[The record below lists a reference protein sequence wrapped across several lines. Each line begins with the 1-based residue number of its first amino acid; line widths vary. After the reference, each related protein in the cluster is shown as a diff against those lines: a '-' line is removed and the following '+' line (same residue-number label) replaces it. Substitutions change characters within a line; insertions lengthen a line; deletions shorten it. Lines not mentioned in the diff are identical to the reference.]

1 MRIFAQ
7 RIYNSFQMKHS
18 IALYGLLSLAL
29 AMPNPTSGQADQKTL
44 FFISNSHLDTQW
56 NWDVKTT
63 INEYVR
69 NTMEQNFTRLDKYPN
84 LTFNFEGAIRYMWMK
99 EYYPEQYAKL
109 KTYVQNGRWHISGC
123 AVDAND
129 VMVSSAESIM
139 RNWLYANQFFKKEFG
154 VRGGYDVML
163 PDCFGFSYALPSLA
177 RHCGFKGFHTAKL
190 AWGSAEYD
198 QLPPFGIWQGVD
210 GSQIY
215 AVYKPGAYDNH
226 EQYNKNMANDSEMA
240 AITANNYNK
249 YGVAAEIRYV
259 GPRSDRGGALQDNA
273 SSSGENTPYWLNL
286 SAQTNGAVKV
296 RIATPDEIF
305 DYLDQN
311 KNQKYHVKD
320 GELPM
325 RTHGVGSYTSRTM
338 LKLWN
343 RRNELLADATEKSA
357 SLAQWLGVQAY
368 PQTAINDAWVRN
380 LWQAH
385 HDGITGTSIPNA
397 YLYSMNDYVL
407 VNKTL
412 ANLLKTTTGNI
423 VRAMDTQTEGMPVVV
438 YNPLSFQ
445 RTDIV
450 EARLTMPAKPEG
462 LRVFDKDGK
471 EVLSQI
477 SSYDDKTG
485 EVVFLFAATVP
496 SLGYAVY
503 DVRFGEASQLTSSL
517 QMNRRS
523 RQLSNGNYR
532 LTLSE
537 TGDPSLLID
546 LANNRQVLSASQ
558 LQMIYDHEDTWPS
571 WEISYTDILRTPTA
585 VDENVSITKAE
596 DGPLRKSFRVVK
608 EKDGS
613 QFVQYIRMNALDN
626 RIDIVSEV
634 DWQSHERMLKAN
646 FQMAFSNPK
655 ATYDISL
662 GTIER
667 GNRTADCY
675 EVQGHQWADM
685 SMIDGSYGLS
695 ILNDCKYGWDK
706 PTDNSLRLTLIHTP
720 STGNSYTYQADQDL
734 GVNLFTYSLFP
745 HQGKWSELTQKA
757 ASQLNQPLVAV
768 AAPKHEGALGKE
780 VEFLSVSTDQV
791 AVKAVKK
798 AEETNELIVRVYEW
812 AGQQHD
818 QVTLTFPTR
827 VLSAREVNG
836 LEEQVGSA
844 TTSDNT
850 LTFSISKYQP
860 KTFAVT
866 LAAATTPTDEQ
877 TDVAV
882 SLPYNVDMMSYDSK
896 KNDALKSAPY
906 AYPAELVPDEVTADG
921 ISFVMGNRS
930 DGQKNA
936 VRCSGQ
942 TIDLPAAGRK
952 LYLLA
957 ASTEPTGTVGEFVV
971 GDQTYQ
977 FEVPYYGGT
986 LGKLDSPYNG
996 GTHYRK
1002 QDVALTTT
1010 HSHHISGN
1018 SDEQYRFLYI
1028 YRFAI
1033 TLPEGASQLKLPSNS
1048 SLMVYA
1054 ATVSDT
1060 QVDDIQPLTTLQ
1072 TYIDYQELGSLS
1084 DDGCGEW
1091 IKPSTI
1097 VASHQNNANESA
1109 KMAADRD
1116 ELTKWCVTAS
1126 QSQTPYLEYR
1136 FSEPHE
1142 ICQWMVLN
1150 AGSESDDFVTCAC
1163 KLQRYDNGKWIDVDV
1178 ISGNRDNKIVRGVT
1192 PFTTDR
1198 VRLQMIQGEQSGYTT
1213 RIYEF
1218 GVYGKPRKVT
1228 AIQQPT
1234 TVAPTSAIRLL
1245 GNSPNPCQG
1254 STQIRCQVP
1263 AGIQQVTLNILS
1275 YDGRIVC
1282 REDYQ
1287 VSEGDQTLLW
1297 SGHLPNG
1304 IYLYRLSTADNR
1316 HSNTQRLIF
1325 HK

>member
-1 MRIFAQ
+1 
-7 RIYNSFQMKHS
+7 MKHS
-18 IALYGLLSLAL
+18 IVLYGLLSLAL

-44 FFISNSHLDTQW
+44 FFISNSHLDSQW

-177 RHCGFKGFHTAKL
+177 KHCGFKGFHTAKL
-190 AWGSAEYD
+190 AWGSAGYD

-240 AITANNYNK
+240 AITADNYNK

-357 SLAQWLGVQAY
+357 SLAQWLGVQTY

-380 LWQAH
+380 LWQAQ

-477 SSYDDKTG
+477 SSYDDTTG

-517 QMNRRS
+517 QINRRS

-537 TGDPSLLID
+537 TGDPSLLFD
-546 LANNRQVLSASQ
+546 LANNRKVLSASQ

-585 VDENVSITKAE
+585 VDENVSITTAE

-646 FQMAFSNPK
+646 FQMAFNNSK

-685 SMIDGSYGLS
+685 STIDGSYGLS

-706 PTDNSLRLTLIHTP
+706 PTDSSLRLTLIHTP
-720 STGNSYTYQADQDL
+720 STGNSYTHQAHQDL

-798 AEETNELIVRVYEW
+798 AEESNELIVRVYEW

-836 LEEQVGSA
+836 LEEQVGSV

-850 LTFSISKYQP
+850 LSFSISKYQP

-866 LAAATTPTDEQ
+866 LASAMTPTDEQ
-877 TDVAV
+877 TDVPV
-882 SLPYNVDMMSYDSK
+882 SLAYNVDMMSYESK

-906 AYPAELVPDEVTADG
+906 AYPAELVPDVVTADG

-930 DGQKNA
+930 DGQENA

-942 TIDLPAAGRK
+942 TIDLPAAAGRK

-986 LGKLDSPYNG
+986 LGQLDSPYNG

-1018 SDEQYRFLYI
+1018 RDEQYRFLYM

-1060 QVDDIQPLTTLQ
+1060 QADDIQPLTTLQ

-1084 DDGCGEW
+1084 DDACGEW
-1091 IKPSTI
+1091 IKPSNI
-1097 VASHQNNANESA
+1097 WASHQNNDNESA

-1136 FSEPHE
+1136 FSEPRE

-1150 AGSESDDFVTCAC
+1150 AGSESDDYVTRAC

-1178 ISGNRDNKIVRGVT
+1178 ISGNRDNKILRGVT
-1192 PFTTDR
+1192 PFTTNR
-1198 VRLQMIQGEQSGYTT
+1198 VRLQMIQGEQSGYIT

-1218 GVYGKPRKVT
+1218 GVYGKPRTVT

-1234 TVAPTSAIRLL
+1234 TVAPTSTIRLL

-1287 VSEGDQTLLW
+1287 VSEGNQTLLW

>member
-1 MRIFAQ
+1 
-7 RIYNSFQMKHS
+7 MKHS

-29 AMPNPTSGQADQKTL
+29 AIPNPTSGQADQKTL

-368 PQTAINDAWVRN
+368 PQKAINDAWVRN

-412 ANLLKTTTGNI
+412 GNLLKTTTGNI

-477 SSYDDKTG
+477 SSYDEKTG

-537 TGDPSLLID
+537 TGDPSQLID

-585 VDENVSITKAE
+585 VNENVSITKAE

-646 FQMAFSNPK
+646 FQMAFNNPK

-685 SMIDGSYGLS
+685 STIDGSYGLS

-706 PTDNSLRLTLIHTP
+706 PTDSSLRLTLIHTP

-798 AEETNELIVRVYEW
+798 AEESNKLIVRVYEW

-818 QVTLTFPTR
+818 KVTLTFPTR

-836 LEEQVGSA
+836 LEEPVGSA
-844 TTSDNT
+844 TTSNKT

-866 LAAATTPTDEQ
+866 LAAAKTPTDKQ
-877 TDVAV
+877 TDDAV

-896 KNDALKSAPY
+896 KNDALRSAPY
-906 AYPAELVPDEVTADG
+906 AYPAELVPDVVTADG

-986 LGKLDSPYNG
+986 LGQLDSPYNG
-996 GTHYRK
+996 GTRYRK

-1060 QVDDIQPLTTLQ
+1060 QADDIQPLTTLQ

-1091 IKPSTI
+1091 IKPSNI

-1116 ELTKWCVTAS
+1116 ELTKWCVTAGK
-1126 QSQTPYLEYR
+1126 SQTPYLEYR

-1150 AGSESDDFVTCAC
+1150 AGSESDDYVTRAC

-1192 PFTTDR
+1192 PFTTNR

-1218 GVYGKPRKVT
+1218 GVYGKPRTVT

-1287 VSEGDQTLLW
+1287 VSEGDQKLLW

-1316 HSNTQRLIF
+1316 HSNTQRLIY

>member
-1 MRIFAQ
+1 
-7 RIYNSFQMKHS
+7 MKHS

-29 AMPNPTSGQADQKTL
+29 AIPNPTSGQADQKTL

-63 INEYVR
+63 INEYIR

-84 LTFNFEGAIRYMWMK
+84 LKFNFEGAIRYMWMK

-177 RHCGFKGFHTAKL
+177 KHCGFKGFHTAKL

-259 GPRSDRGGALQDNA
+259 GPRSDRGGSLQDNA

-325 RTHGVGSYTSRTM
+325 RSHGVGSYTSRTM

-368 PQTAINDAWVRN
+368 PQKAINDAWVRN

-412 ANLLKTTTGNI
+412 GNLLKTTTGNI

-477 SSYDDKTG
+477 SSYDDRTG

-503 DVRFGEASQLTSSL
+503 DVRFGEVSQLTSSL
-517 QMNRRS
+517 EMDRRS

-646 FQMAFSNPK
+646 FQMAFNNPK

-685 SMIDGSYGLS
+685 STIDGSYGLS

-706 PTDNSLRLTLIHTP
+706 PTDSSLRLTLIHTP

-818 QVTLTFPTR
+818 KVTLTFPKR

-844 TTSDNT
+844 TTSNNT

-860 KTFAVT
+860 KTFAVK

-877 TDVAV
+877 TDDAV
-882 SLPYNVDMMSYDSK
+882 SLTYNVDMMSYDSK

-906 AYPAELVPDEVTADG
+906 AYPAELVPDVVTADG
-921 ISFVMGNRS
+921 IKFVMGNRS

-957 ASTEPTGTVGEFVV
+957 ASTEPTGTIGEFVV

-986 LGKLDSPYNG
+986 LGQLDSPYNG

-1010 HSHHISGN
+1010 HSHHISDN

-1033 TLPEGASQLKLPSNS
+1033 TLPEGASQLKLPYNN

-1060 QVDDIQPLTTLQ
+1060 QADDIQPLTTLQ
-1072 TYIDYQELGSLS
+1072 TNIDYQELGSLS

-1091 IKPSTI
+1091 IKPSNI
-1097 VASHQNNANESA
+1097 YASHQNNANESA

-1116 ELTKWCVTAS
+1116 ELTKWCVTA
-1126 QSQTPYLEYR
+1126 SQTPYLEYR

-1150 AGSESDDFVTCAC
+1150 AGSESDDYVTRAC

-1192 PFTTDR
+1192 PFTTNR

-1218 GVYGKPRKVT
+1218 GVYGKPRTVT
-1228 AIQQPT
+1228 SIQQPT

-1316 HSNTQRLIF
+1316 HSNTQRLIY

>member
-1 MRIFAQ
+1 
-7 RIYNSFQMKHS
+7 MKHS

-84 LTFNFEGAIRYMWMK
+84 LKFNFEGAIRYMWMK

-163 PDCFGFSYALPSLA
+163 PDCFGFSYALPALA

-305 DYLDQN
+305 DYLDKN

-325 RTHGVGSYTSRTM
+325 RSHGVGSYTSRTM

-357 SLAQWLGVQAY
+357 SLAQWLGVQDY
-368 PQTAINDAWVRN
+368 PQKAINDAWVRN
-380 LWQAH
+380 LWQSH

-412 ANLLKTTTGNI
+412 GNLLKTTTGNI

-477 SSYDDKTG
+477 SSYDEKTG

-517 QMNRRS
+517 RMDRRS
-523 RQLSNGNYR
+523 HQLSNGNYR

-537 TGDPSLLID
+537 TGDPSQLID

-585 VDENVSITKAE
+585 VNENVSITKAE

-646 FQMAFSNPK
+646 FQMAFNNPK

-685 SMIDGSYGLS
+685 STIDGSYGLS

-706 PTDNSLRLTLIHTP
+706 PTDSSLRLTLIHTP

-818 QVTLTFPTR
+818 KVTLTFPKR

-836 LEEQVGSA
+836 LEETVGSA
-844 TTSDNT
+844 TTSNKT

-866 LAAATTPTDEQ
+866 LADAKTPTDKQ
-877 TDVAV
+877 TDDHV

-896 KNDALKSAPY
+896 KSDALKSAPY
-906 AYPAELVPDEVTADG
+906 AYPAELVPDVVTADG

-930 DGQKNA
+930 DGQNNA

-986 LGKLDSPYNG
+986 LGQLDSPYNG

-1010 HSHHISGN
+1010 HSHHIKGN

-1048 SLMVYA
+1048 NLMVYA

-1060 QVDDIQPLTTLQ
+1060 QADDIQPLTTLQ

-1091 IKPSTI
+1091 IKPSLI
-1097 VASHQNNANESA
+1097 WASHKNNDNESA

-1150 AGSESDDFVTCAC
+1150 AGSESDDYVTRAC

-1178 ISGNRDNKIVRGVT
+1178 ISDNRDNKIVRGVT
-1192 PFTTDR
+1192 PFTTNR

-1218 GVYGKPRKVT
+1218 GVYGKPRTVT

-1234 TVAPTSAIRLL
+1234 TVAPTSAIHLL

-1287 VSEGDQTLLW
+1287 VSEGNQTLLW

-1316 HSNTQRLIF
+1316 HSNTQRLIY

>member
-1 MRIFAQ
+1 
-7 RIYNSFQMKHS
+7 MKHS
-18 IALYGLLSLAL
+18 IALYGLLTLAL

-84 LTFNFEGAIRYMWMK
+84 LKFNFEGAIRYMWMK

-129 VMVSSAESIM
+129 VMVPSAESIM

-368 PQTAINDAWVRN
+368 PQKAINDAWVRN

-423 VRAMDTQTEGMPVVV
+423 VRAMNTQTEGMPVVV

-477 SSYDDKTG
+477 SSYDEKTG

-517 QMNRRS
+517 RMDRRS

-532 LTLSE
+532 LNLSE
-537 TGDPSLLID
+537 TGDPSQLID
-546 LANNRQVLSASQ
+546 LANNRQVLSTSQ

-585 VDENVSITKAE
+585 VNENVSITKAE

-646 FQMAFSNPK
+646 FQMAFNNPK

-685 SMIDGSYGLS
+685 STTDGSYGLS

-706 PTDNSLRLTLIHTP
+706 PTDSSLRLTLIHTP

-798 AEETNELIVRVYEW
+798 AEETDELIVRVYEW

-818 QVTLTFPTR
+818 KVTLTFPKR

-844 TTSDNT
+844 TTSNNT

-860 KTFAVT
+860 KTFAVR

-877 TDVAV
+877 TDDAV

-896 KNDALKSAPY
+896 KNDALRNVPY
-906 AYPAELVPDEVTADG
+906 AYPAELVPDVVTADG

-986 LGKLDSPYNG
+986 LGQLDSPYNG

-1060 QVDDIQPLTTLQ
+1060 QADDIQPLTTLQ
-1072 TYIDYQELGSLS
+1072 TNIDYQELGSLS
-1084 DDGCGEW
+1084 DDACGEW
-1091 IKPSTI
+1091 IKPSNI
-1097 VASHQNNANESA
+1097 IASHQNNANESA

-1126 QSQTPYLEYR
+1126 QSQTPCLEYR
-1136 FSEPHE
+1136 FSEPRE

-1150 AGSESDDFVTCAC
+1150 AGCESDDYVTRAC

-1192 PFTTDR
+1192 PFTTKR

-1218 GVYGKPRKVT
+1218 GVYGKPRTVT

-1287 VSEGDQTLLW
+1287 VSEGNQTLLW

-1316 HSNTQRLIF
+1316 HSNTQRLIY

>member
-1 MRIFAQ
+1 
-7 RIYNSFQMKHS
+7 MKHS
-18 IALYGLLSLAL
+18 IALYGLLTLAL

-109 KTYVQNGRWHISGC
+109 KTYVHNGRWHISGC

-240 AITANNYNK
+240 TITANNYNK

-273 SSSGENTPYWLNL
+273 SSNGENTPYWLNL
-286 SAQTNGAVKV
+286 NAQTNGAVKV

-357 SLAQWLGVQAY
+357 SLAQWLGVQTY

-412 ANLLKTTTGNI
+412 VNLLKTTTGNI

-477 SSYDDKTG
+477 SSYDDRTG

-517 QMNRRS
+517 EMNRRS
-523 RQLSNGNYR
+523 HQLSNGNYR

-537 TGDPSLLID
+537 TGDPSQLID

-571 WEISYTDILRTPTA
+571 WEISYTDIRRTPTA
-585 VDENVSITKAE
+585 VNENVSITKAE

-626 RIDIVSEV
+626 RIDVVSEV

-646 FQMAFSNPK
+646 FQMAFNNPK

-685 SMIDGSYGLS
+685 STIDGSYGLS

-706 PTDNSLRLTLIHTP
+706 PTDSSLRLTLIHTP

-818 QVTLTFPTR
+818 KVTLTFPKR

-836 LEEQVGSA
+836 LEEPVGSA
-844 TTSDNT
+844 TTSNKT

-860 KTFAVT
+860 KTFAVR
-866 LAAATTPTDEQ
+866 LAAATTHTDEQ
-877 TDVAV
+877 TDEPV

-896 KNDALKSAPY
+896 KNDALRSAPY
-906 AYPAELVPDEVTADG
+906 AYPAELVPDVVTADG

-986 LGKLDSPYNG
+986 LGQLDSPYNG

-1060 QVDDIQPLTTLQ
+1060 QADDIQPLTTLQ
-1072 TYIDYQELGSLS
+1072 TKIDYQELGSLS

-1091 IKPSTI
+1091 IKPSYI
-1097 VASHQNNANESA
+1097 LASHQNNANESA

-1136 FSEPHE
+1136 FSEPRE

-1150 AGSESDDFVTCAC
+1150 AGSESDDYVTRAC

-1192 PFTTDR
+1192 PFTTNR

-1218 GVYGKPRKVT
+1218 GVYGKPRTVT

-1287 VSEGDQTLLW
+1287 VSEGNQTLLW

-1316 HSNTQRLIF
+1316 HSNTQRLIY

>member
-1 MRIFAQ
+1 
-7 RIYNSFQMKHS
+7 MKHS

-29 AMPNPTSGQADQKTL
+29 AIPNPTSGQADQKTL

-63 INEYVR
+63 INEYIR

-84 LTFNFEGAIRYMWMK
+84 LKFNFEGAIRYMWMK

-109 KTYVQNGRWHISGC
+109 KTYVHNGRWHISGC

-163 PDCFGFSYALPSLA
+163 PDCFGFSYALPALA

-273 SSSGENTPYWLNL
+273 ASSGENTPYWLNL

-368 PQTAINDAWVRN
+368 PQKAINDAWVRN

-412 ANLLKTTTGNI
+412 GNLLKTTTGNI

-477 SSYDDKTG
+477 SSYDKKTG

-496 SLGYAVY
+496 SLGYSVY

-517 QMNRRS
+517 RMDRRS
-523 RQLSNGNYR
+523 HQLSNGNYR

-537 TGDPSLLID
+537 TGDPSQLID

-585 VDENVSITKAE
+585 VNENVSITKAE

-646 FQMAFSNPK
+646 FQMAFNNPK

-685 SMIDGSYGLS
+685 STIDGSYGLS

-706 PTDNSLRLTLIHTP
+706 PTDSSLRLTLIHTP

-818 QVTLTFPTR
+818 KVTLTFPTR

-844 TTSDNT
+844 TTRNKT
-850 LTFSISKYQP
+850 LTFSISKHQP

-866 LAAATTPTDEQ
+866 LADAKTPTDKQ
-877 TDVAV
+877 TDDAV

-896 KNDALKSAPY
+896 KNDALRSAPY
-906 AYPAELVPDEVTADG
+906 AYPAELVPDVVTADG

-930 DGQKNA
+930 DGQNNA

-986 LGKLDSPYNG
+986 LGQLDSPYNG

-1054 ATVSDT
+1054 ATISDT
-1060 QVDDIQPLTTLQ
+1060 QADDIQPLTTLQ

-1091 IKPSTI
+1091 IKPSLI
-1097 VASHQNNANESA
+1097 WASHKNNANESA

-1150 AGSESDDFVTCAC
+1150 AGSESDDYVTRAC

-1178 ISGNRDNKIVRGVT
+1178 ISDNRDNKIVRGVT
-1192 PFTTDR
+1192 PFTTNR

-1218 GVYGKPRKVT
+1218 GVYGKPRTVT

-1234 TVAPTSAIRLL
+1234 TVAPTSAIHLL

-1287 VSEGDQTLLW
+1287 VSEGNQTLLW

-1316 HSNTQRLIF
+1316 HSNTQRLIY

>member
-1 MRIFAQ
+1 M
-7 RIYNSFQMKHS
+7 
-18 IALYGLLSLAL
+18 SLAL

-44 FFISNSHLDTQW
+44 FFISNSHLDSPW

-450 EARLTMPAKPEG
+450 EARLTMPAQPEG

-685 SMIDGSYGLS
+685 STIDGSYGLS

-706 PTDNSLRLTLIHTP
+706 PTDSSLRLTLIHTP
-720 STGNSYTYQADQDL
+720 STGNSYTHQADQDL

-757 ASQLNQPLVAV
+757 ASQLNQPLIAV

-818 QVTLTFPTR
+818 QATLTFPVR

-866 LAAATTPTDEQ
+866 LAPAMTPTDEQ

-896 KNDALKSAPY
+896 KYDALKSAPY

-986 LGKLDSPYNG
+986 LGQLDSPYNG

-1018 SDEQYRFLYI
+1018 SDEQYRFLYM
-1028 YRFAI
+1028 YRFAM
-1033 TLPEGASQLKLPSNS
+1033 TLPEGASQLILPSNS

-1060 QVDDIQPLTTLQ
+1060 QADDIQPLTTLQ

-1084 DDGCGEW
+1084 DDACGEW

-1136 FSEPHE
+1136 FSEPRE

-1150 AGSESDDFVTCAC
+1150 AGSESDDYVTHAC
-1163 KLQRYDNGKWIDVDV
+1163 KLQRYANGKWIDVDV

-1198 VRLQMIQGEQSGYTT
+1198 VRLQMIQGEQSGYNT

-1218 GVYGKPRKVT
+1218 GVYGKPRTVT

-1234 TVAPTSAIRLL
+1234 TAAPTSAIRLL

-1263 AGIQQVTLNILS
+1263 AGIQQVALNILS

-1287 VSEGDQTLLW
+1287 VSEGNQTLLW

>member
-1 MRIFAQ
+1 
-7 RIYNSFQMKHS
+7 MKHS

-29 AMPNPTSGQADQKTL
+29 AMPNPTSAQADQKTL

-84 LTFNFEGAIRYMWMK
+84 LKFNFEGAIRYMWMK

-305 DYLDQN
+305 DYLDKN

-368 PQTAINDAWVRN
+368 PQKTINDAWVRN

-412 ANLLKTTTGNI
+412 GNLLKTTTGNI

-438 YNPLSFQ
+438 YNSLSFQ

-477 SSYDDKTG
+477 SSYDEKTG

-517 QMNRRS
+517 RMDRLS
-523 RQLSNGNYR
+523 HQLSNGNYR

-537 TGDPSLLID
+537 TGDPSQLID

-585 VDENVSITKAE
+585 VNENVSITKAE

-646 FQMAFSNPK
+646 FQMAFNNPK

-685 SMIDGSYGLS
+685 STIDGSYGLS

-768 AAPKHEGALGKE
+768 AAPKHEGTLGKE
-780 VEFLSVSTDQV
+780 IEFLSVSTDQV

-798 AEETNELIVRVYEW
+798 AEESNKLIVRVYEW

-818 QVTLTFPTR
+818 KVTLTFPTR

-836 LEEQVGSA
+836 LEEPVGSA
-844 TTSDNT
+844 TTSNKT

-866 LAAATTPTDEQ
+866 LAAAKTPTDKQ
-877 TDVAV
+877 TDDAV

-906 AYPAELVPDEVTADG
+906 AYPAELVPDVVTADG

-930 DGQKNA
+930 DGQNNA

-986 LGKLDSPYNG
+986 LGQLDSPYNG

-1010 HSHHISGN
+1010 HSHHIKGN

-1060 QVDDIQPLTTLQ
+1060 QADDIQPLTTLQ

-1091 IKPSTI
+1091 IKPSLI
-1097 VASHQNNANESA
+1097 WASHKNNDNESA

-1150 AGSESDDFVTCAC
+1150 AGSESDDYVTRAC

-1178 ISGNRDNKIVRGVT
+1178 ISDNRDNKIVRGVT
-1192 PFTTDR
+1192 PFTTNR

-1218 GVYGKPRKVT
+1218 GVYGKPRTVT

-1234 TVAPTSAIRLL
+1234 TVAPTSAIHLL

-1287 VSEGDQTLLW
+1287 VSEGNQTLLW

-1316 HSNTQRLIF
+1316 HSNTQRLIY

>member
-1 MRIFAQ
+1 
-7 RIYNSFQMKHS
+7 MKHS

-29 AMPNPTSGQADQKTL
+29 AIPNPTSGQADQKTL

-63 INEYVR
+63 INEYIR

-84 LTFNFEGAIRYMWMK
+84 LKFNFEGAIRYMWMK

-109 KTYVQNGRWHISGC
+109 KTYVHNGRWHISGC

-163 PDCFGFSYALPSLA
+163 PDCFGFSYALPALA

-273 SSSGENTPYWLNL
+273 ASSGENTPYWLNL

-368 PQTAINDAWVRN
+368 PQKAINDAWVRN

-412 ANLLKTTTGNI
+412 GNLLKTTTGNI

-477 SSYDDKTG
+477 SSYDKKTG

-496 SLGYAVY
+496 SLGYSVY

-517 QMNRRS
+517 RMDRRS
-523 RQLSNGNYR
+523 HQLSNGNYR

-537 TGDPSLLID
+537 TGDPSQLID

-585 VDENVSITKAE
+585 VNENVSITKAE

-646 FQMAFSNPK
+646 FQMAFNNPK

-685 SMIDGSYGLS
+685 STIDGSYGLS

-706 PTDNSLRLTLIHTP
+706 PTDSSLRLTLIHTP

-818 QVTLTFPTR
+818 KVTLTFPTR

-844 TTSDNT
+844 TTRNKT

-866 LAAATTPTDEQ
+866 LADAKTPTDKQ
-877 TDVAV
+877 TDDAV

-896 KNDALKSAPY
+896 KNDALRSAPY
-906 AYPAELVPDEVTADG
+906 AYPAELVPDVVTADG

-930 DGQKNA
+930 DGQNNA

-986 LGKLDSPYNG
+986 LGQLDSPYNV

-1054 ATVSDT
+1054 ATISDT
-1060 QVDDIQPLTTLQ
+1060 QADDIQPLTTLQ

-1091 IKPSTI
+1091 IKPSLI
-1097 VASHQNNANESA
+1097 WASHKNNANESA

-1150 AGSESDDFVTCAC
+1150 AGSESDDYVTRAC

-1178 ISGNRDNKIVRGVT
+1178 ISDNRDNKIVRGVT
-1192 PFTTDR
+1192 PFTTNR

-1218 GVYGKPRKVT
+1218 GVYGKPRTVT

-1234 TVAPTSAIRLL
+1234 TVAPTSAIHLL

-1287 VSEGDQTLLW
+1287 VSEGNQTLLW

-1316 HSNTQRLIF
+1316 HSNTQRLIY

>member
-1 MRIFAQ
+1 
-7 RIYNSFQMKHS
+7 MKHS
-18 IALYGLLSLAL
+18 IVLYGLLSLAL

-44 FFISNSHLDTQW
+44 FFISNSHLDSQW

-177 RHCGFKGFHTAKL
+177 KHCGFKGFHTAKL
-190 AWGSAEYD
+190 AWGSAGYD

-240 AITANNYNK
+240 AITADNYNK

-357 SLAQWLGVQAY
+357 SLAQWLGVQTY

-380 LWQAH
+380 LWQAQ

-450 EARLTMPAKPEG
+450 EARLTMPAQPEG

-477 SSYDDKTG
+477 SSYDDTTG

-546 LANNRQVLSASQ
+546 LANNRKVLSASQ

-685 SMIDGSYGLS
+685 STIDGSYGLS

-706 PTDNSLRLTLIHTP
+706 PTDSSLRLTLIHTP

-780 VEFLSVSTDQV
+780 VEFLSVSSDQV

-818 QVTLTFPTR
+818 KVTLTFPTR

-836 LEEQVGSA
+836 LEEPIGSA
-844 TTSDNT
+844 TTSANT

-860 KTFAVT
+860 KTFAVR
-866 LAAATTPTDEQ
+866 LAAATTPADEQ

-882 SLPYNVDMMSYDSK
+882 SLPYNVDMMSYESK

-906 AYPAELVPDEVTADG
+906 AYPAELVPDVVTADG

-930 DGQKNA
+930 DGQENA

-942 TIDLPAAGRK
+942 TIDLPAAAGRK

-957 ASTEPTGTVGEFVV
+957 ASTEATGTVGEFVV

-986 LGKLDSPYNG
+986 LGQLDSPYNG

-1018 SDEQYRFLYI
+1018 SDEQYRFLYM
-1028 YRFAI
+1028 YRFAM
-1033 TLPEGASQLKLPSNS
+1033 TLPEGASQLILPSNS

-1060 QVDDIQPLTTLQ
+1060 QADDIQPLTTLQ

-1084 DDGCGEW
+1084 DDACGEW

-1116 ELTKWCVTAS
+1116 ELTKWCVTAN

-1136 FSEPHE
+1136 FSEPRE

-1150 AGSESDDFVTCAC
+1150 AGSESDDYVTRAC

-1192 PFTTDR
+1192 PFTTNR
-1198 VRLQMIQGEQSGYTT
+1198 VRLQMIQGEQSGYIT

-1218 GVYGKPRKVT
+1218 GVYGKPRTVT

-1234 TVAPTSAIRLL
+1234 TVAPTSTIRLL

-1287 VSEGDQTLLW
+1287 VSEGNQTLLW

>member
-1 MRIFAQ
+1 
-7 RIYNSFQMKHS
+7 MKHS

-29 AMPNPTSGQADQKTL
+29 AMPNPTSAQADQKTL

-63 INEYVR
+63 INEYIR

-84 LTFNFEGAIRYMWMK
+84 LKFNFEGAIRYMWMK

-109 KTYVQNGRWHISGC
+109 KTYVHNGRWHISGC

-305 DYLDQN
+305 DYLDKN

-368 PQTAINDAWVRN
+368 PQKAINDAWVRN
-380 LWQAH
+380 LWQSH

-412 ANLLKTTTGNI
+412 GNLLKTTTGNI

-477 SSYDDKTG
+477 SSYDEKTG

-517 QMNRRS
+517 RMDRLS
-523 RQLSNGNYR
+523 HQLSNGNYR

-537 TGDPSLLID
+537 TGDPSQLID

-585 VDENVSITKAE
+585 VNENVSITKAE

-646 FQMAFSNPK
+646 FQMAFNNPK

-685 SMIDGSYGLS
+685 STIDGSYGLS

-768 AAPKHEGALGKE
+768 AAPKHEGTLGKE

-798 AEETNELIVRVYEW
+798 AEESNKLIVRVYEW

-818 QVTLTFPTR
+818 KVTLTFPTR

-836 LEEQVGSA
+836 LEEPVGSA
-844 TTSDNT
+844 TTSNKT

-866 LAAATTPTDEQ
+866 LAAAKTPTDKQ
-877 TDVAV
+877 TDDAV

-906 AYPAELVPDEVTADG
+906 AYPAELVPDVVTADG

-930 DGQKNA
+930 DGQNNA

-986 LGKLDSPYNG
+986 LGQLDSPYNG

-1010 HSHHISGN
+1010 HSHHIKGN

-1060 QVDDIQPLTTLQ
+1060 QADDIQPLTTLQ

-1091 IKPSTI
+1091 IKPSLI
-1097 VASHQNNANESA
+1097 WASHKNNDNESA

-1150 AGSESDDFVTCAC
+1150 AGSESDDYVTRAC

-1178 ISGNRDNKIVRGVT
+1178 ISDNRDNKIVRGVT
-1192 PFTTDR
+1192 PFTTNR

-1218 GVYGKPRKVT
+1218 GVYGKPRTVT

-1234 TVAPTSAIRLL
+1234 TVAPTSAIHLL

-1287 VSEGDQTLLW
+1287 VSEGNQTLLW

-1316 HSNTQRLIF
+1316 HSNTQRLIY

>member
-1 MRIFAQ
+1 
-7 RIYNSFQMKHS
+7 MKHS
-18 IALYGLLSLAL
+18 IALYGLLTLAL

-325 RTHGVGSYTSRTM
+325 RSHGVGSYTSRTM

-357 SLAQWLGVQAY
+357 SLAQWLGVQTY
-368 PQTAINDAWVRN
+368 PQKAINDAWVRN

-477 SSYDDKTG
+477 SSYDDTTG

-517 QMNRRS
+517 RMNRRS
-523 RQLSNGNYR
+523 HQLSNGNYR

-537 TGDPSLLID
+537 TGDPSQLID

-571 WEISYTDILRTPTA
+571 WEISYTDIRRTPTA
-585 VDENVSITKAE
+585 VNENVSITKAE

-626 RIDIVSEV
+626 RIDVVSEV

-685 SMIDGSYGLS
+685 STIDGSYGLS

-706 PTDNSLRLTLIHTP
+706 PTDSSLRLTLIHTP

-818 QVTLTFPTR
+818 KVTLTFPKR

-836 LEEQVGSA
+836 LEEPIGSA
-844 TTSDNT
+844 TKSNNT

-860 KTFAVT
+860 KTFAVK
-866 LAAATTPTDEQ
+866 LAAATTSTDKQ

-896 KNDALKSAPY
+896 KNDAQNSAPY
-906 AYPAELVPDEVTADG
+906 AYPAELVPDVVTADG

-936 VRCSGQ
+936 VRCSRQ
-942 TIDLPAAGRK
+942 TINLPAAGRK

-986 LGKLDSPYNG
+986 LGQLDSPYNG

-1010 HSHHISGN
+1010 HSHHIRGN

-1060 QVDDIQPLTTLQ
+1060 QADDIQPLTTLQ
-1072 TYIDYQELGSLS
+1072 THIDYQELGSLS
-1084 DDGCGEW
+1084 DDDCGEW
-1091 IKPSTI
+1091 IKPSYI
-1097 VASHQNNANESA
+1097 WASHQNNPNESA

-1136 FSEPHE
+1136 FSEPRE

-1150 AGSESDDFVTCAC
+1150 AGSESDDFVTRAC

-1218 GVYGKPRKVT
+1218 GVYGKPRTVT

-1316 HSNTQRLIF
+1316 HSNTQRLIY

>member
-1 MRIFAQ
+1 
-7 RIYNSFQMKHS
+7 MKHS

-44 FFISNSHLDTQW
+44 FFISNSHLDSQW

-177 RHCGFKGFHTAKL
+177 KHCGFKGFHTAKL
-190 AWGSAEYD
+190 AWGSAGYD

-240 AITANNYNK
+240 AITADNYNK

-357 SLAQWLGVQAY
+357 SLAQWLGVQTY

-450 EARLTMPAKPEG
+450 EARLTMPAQPEG

-477 SSYDDKTG
+477 SSYDEKTG

-517 QMNRRS
+517 KMNRRS

-546 LANNRQVLSASQ
+546 LANNRKVLSASQ

-585 VDENVSITKAE
+585 VDENVNITKAE

-646 FQMAFSNPK
+646 FQMAFNNPK

-685 SMIDGSYGLS
+685 STIDGSYGLS

-706 PTDNSLRLTLIHTP
+706 PTDSSLRLTLIHTP
-720 STGNSYTYQADQDL
+720 STGNSYTHQGHQDL

-818 QVTLTFPTR
+818 KVTLTFPKR

-844 TTSDNT
+844 TTSANT

-866 LAAATTPTDEQ
+866 LAPATTPTDKQ

-882 SLPYNVDMMSYDSK
+882 SLPYNVDMMSYESK

-906 AYPAELVPDEVTADG
+906 AYPAELVPDIVTADG

-930 DGQKNA
+930 DGKENA

-986 LGKLDSPYNG
+986 LGQLDSPYNG

-1018 SDEQYRFLYI
+1018 SDEQYRFLYM

-1060 QVDDIQPLTTLQ
+1060 QADDIQPLTTLQ

-1084 DDGCGEW
+1084 DDACGEW
-1091 IKPSTI
+1091 IKPSNI
-1097 VASHQNNANESA
+1097 WASHQNNANESA

-1126 QSQTPYLEYR
+1126 QSQTPCLEYR
-1136 FSEPHE
+1136 FSGPRE

-1150 AGSESDDFVTCAC
+1150 AGSESDDYVTRAC

-1218 GVYGKPRKVT
+1218 GVYGKPGTVT

-1234 TVAPTSAIRLL
+1234 TAAPTSTIRLL

-1287 VSEGDQTLLW
+1287 VSEGNQTLLW

>member
-1 MRIFAQ
+1 
-7 RIYNSFQMKHS
+7 MKHS

-29 AMPNPTSGQADQKTL
+29 AMPNPTSAQADQKTL

-84 LTFNFEGAIRYMWMK
+84 LKFNFEGAIRYMWMK

-305 DYLDQN
+305 DYLDKN

-325 RTHGVGSYTSRTM
+325 RSHGVGSYTSRTM

-368 PQTAINDAWVRN
+368 PQKAINDAWVRN

-412 ANLLKTTTGNI
+412 GNLLKTTTGNI

-477 SSYDDKTG
+477 SSYDKKTG

-496 SLGYAVY
+496 SLGYSVY

-517 QMNRRS
+517 RMDRRS
-523 RQLSNGNYR
+523 HQLSNGNYR

-537 TGDPSLLID
+537 TGDPSQLID

-585 VDENVSITKAE
+585 VNENVSITKAE

-646 FQMAFSNPK
+646 FQMAFNNPK

-685 SMIDGSYGLS
+685 STIDGSYGLS

-798 AEETNELIVRVYEW
+798 AEESNKLIVRVYEW

-818 QVTLTFPTR
+818 KVTLTFPTR

-836 LEEQVGSA
+836 LEEPVGSA
-844 TTSDNT
+844 TTSNKT

-866 LAAATTPTDEQ
+866 LATAKTPTDKQ
-877 TDVAV
+877 TDDAV

-906 AYPAELVPDEVTADG
+906 AYPAELVPDVVTADG

-930 DGQKNA
+930 DGQNNA

-986 LGKLDSPYNG
+986 LGQLDSPYNG

-1010 HSHHISGN
+1010 HSHHIKGN
-1018 SDEQYRFLYI
+1018 SNEQYRFLYI

-1060 QVDDIQPLTTLQ
+1060 QADDIQPLTTLQ

-1091 IKPSTI
+1091 IKPSLI
-1097 VASHQNNANESA
+1097 WASHKNNDNESA

-1150 AGSESDDFVTCAC
+1150 AGSESDDYVTRAC

-1178 ISGNRDNKIVRGVT
+1178 ISDNRDNKIVRGVT
-1192 PFTTDR
+1192 PFTTNR

-1218 GVYGKPRKVT
+1218 GVYGKPRTVT

-1234 TVAPTSAIRLL
+1234 TVAPTSAIHLL

-1287 VSEGDQTLLW
+1287 VSEGNQTLLW

-1316 HSNTQRLIF
+1316 HSNTQRLIY

>member
-1 MRIFAQ
+1 
-7 RIYNSFQMKHS
+7 MKHS
-18 IALYGLLSLAL
+18 IALYGLLTLAL

-84 LTFNFEGAIRYMWMK
+84 LKFNFEGAIRYMWMK
-99 EYYPEQYAKL
+99 EHYPEQYAKL

-177 RHCGFKGFHTAKL
+177 KHCGFKGFHTAKL

-305 DYLDQN
+305 DYLDKN

-368 PQTAINDAWVRN
+368 PQKAINDAWVRN

-412 ANLLKTTTGNI
+412 GNLLKTTTGNI
-423 VRAMDTQTEGMPVVV
+423 VRAMDTRTEGMPVVV

-477 SSYDDKTG
+477 SSYDEKTG

-517 QMNRRS
+517 RMNRRS

-532 LTLSE
+532 LNLSE
-537 TGDPSLLID
+537 TGDPSQLID

-585 VDENVSITKAE
+585 VNENVSITKAE

-646 FQMAFSNPK
+646 FQMAFNNPK

-685 SMIDGSYGLS
+685 STTDGSYGLS

-706 PTDNSLRLTLIHTP
+706 PTDSSLRLTLIHTP

-780 VEFLSVSTDQV
+780 VEFISVSTDQV

-818 QVTLTFPTR
+818 KVTLTFPKR

-836 LEEQVGSA
+836 LEEPIGSA
-844 TTSDNT
+844 TTRNNT

-860 KTFAVT
+860 KTFAVR

-877 TDVAV
+877 TDDAV

-906 AYPAELVPDEVTADG
+906 AYPAELVPDVVTADG

-930 DGQKNA
+930 DGQNNA

-986 LGKLDSPYNG
+986 LGQLDSPYNG
-996 GTHYRK
+996 GTRYRK

-1060 QVDDIQPLTTLQ
+1060 QADDIQPLTTLQ
-1072 TYIDYQELGSLS
+1072 TNIDYQELGSLS
-1084 DDGCGEW
+1084 DDCCGEW
-1091 IKPSTI
+1091 IKPSYI
-1097 VASHQNNANESA
+1097 LASHQNNANESA

-1126 QSQTPYLEYR
+1126 QSQTPCLEYR
-1136 FSEPHE
+1136 FSEPRE

-1150 AGSESDDFVTCAC
+1150 AGSESDDYVTRAC

-1192 PFTTDR
+1192 PFTTNR

-1218 GVYGKPRKVT
+1218 GVYGKPRTVT

-1287 VSEGDQTLLW
+1287 VSEGNQTLLW

-1316 HSNTQRLIF
+1316 HSNTQRLIY

>member
-1 MRIFAQ
+1 
-7 RIYNSFQMKHS
+7 MKHS

-29 AMPNPTSGQADQKTL
+29 AIPNPTSGQADQKTL

-84 LTFNFEGAIRYMWMK
+84 LKFNFEGAIRYMWMK

-109 KTYVQNGRWHISGC
+109 KTYVHNGRWHISGC

-226 EQYNKNMANDSEMA
+226 EQYNKNMTNDSEMA

-273 SSSGENTPYWLNL
+273 ASSGENTPYWLNL

-305 DYLDQN
+305 DYLDKN

-368 PQTAINDAWVRN
+368 PQKAINDAWVRN

-412 ANLLKTTTGNI
+412 GNLLKTTTGNI

-477 SSYDDKTG
+477 SSYDEKTG

-496 SLGYAVY
+496 SLGYSVY

-517 QMNRRS
+517 RMDRRS
-523 RQLSNGNYR
+523 HQLSNGNYR

-537 TGDPSLLID
+537 TGDPSQLID

-585 VDENVSITKAE
+585 VNENVSITKAE

-646 FQMAFSNPK
+646 FQMAFNNPK

-685 SMIDGSYGLS
+685 STIDGSYGLS

-706 PTDNSLRLTLIHTP
+706 PTDSSLRLTLIHTP

-798 AEETNELIVRVYEW
+798 AEESNELIVRVYEW

-818 QVTLTFPTR
+818 KVTLTFPTR
-827 VLSAREVNG
+827 VISAREVNG

-844 TTSDNT
+844 TTRNKT

-866 LAAATTPTDEQ
+866 LAAAKTPTDEQ
-877 TDVAV
+877 TDDAV

-906 AYPAELVPDEVTADG
+906 AYPAELVPDVVTADG
-921 ISFVMGNRS
+921 IKFVMGNRS

-936 VRCSGQ
+936 VRCSWQ

-986 LGKLDSPYNG
+986 LGQLDSPYNG

-1028 YRFAI
+1028 YRFAM

-1060 QVDDIQPLTTLQ
+1060 QADDIQPLTTLQ
-1072 TYIDYQELGSLS
+1072 TNIDYQELGSLS

-1091 IKPSTI
+1091 IKPSYI
-1097 VASHQNNANESA
+1097 WASHKNNANESA

-1126 QSQTPYLEYR
+1126 QSQTPCLEYR
-1136 FSEPHE
+1136 FSEPRE

-1150 AGSESDDFVTCAC
+1150 AGSESDDYVTRAC

-1218 GVYGKPRKVT
+1218 GVYGKPRTVT

-1234 TVAPTSAIRLL
+1234 TVAPTSVIRLL

-1316 HSNTQRLIF
+1316 HSNTQRLIY

>member
-1 MRIFAQ
+1 
-7 RIYNSFQMKHS
+7 MKHS

-29 AMPNPTSGQADQKTL
+29 AIPNPTSGQADQKTL

-84 LTFNFEGAIRYMWMK
+84 LKFNFEGAIRYMWMK

-163 PDCFGFSYALPSLA
+163 PDCFGFSYALPALA

-273 SSSGENTPYWLNL
+273 ASSSENTPYWLNL

-305 DYLDQN
+305 DYLDKN

-368 PQTAINDAWVRN
+368 PQKAINDAWVRN
-380 LWQAH
+380 LWQSH

-412 ANLLKTTTGNI
+412 GNLLKTTTGNI

-477 SSYDDKTG
+477 SSYDKKTG

-496 SLGYAVY
+496 SLGYSVY

-517 QMNRRS
+517 RMDRRS
-523 RQLSNGNYR
+523 HQLSNGNYR

-537 TGDPSLLID
+537 TGDPSQLID

-585 VDENVSITKAE
+585 VNENVSITKAE

-646 FQMAFSNPK
+646 FQMAFNNPK

-685 SMIDGSYGLS
+685 STIDGSYGLS

-706 PTDNSLRLTLIHTP
+706 PTDSSLRLTLIHTP
-720 STGNSYTYQADQDL
+720 STGNSYTYQADQEL

-818 QVTLTFPTR
+818 KVTLTFPTR

-844 TTSDNT
+844 TTRNKT

-866 LAAATTPTDEQ
+866 LADAKTPTDKQ
-877 TDVAV
+877 TDDAV

-896 KNDALKSAPY
+896 KNDALRSAPY
-906 AYPAELVPDEVTADG
+906 AYPAELVPDVVTADG

-930 DGQKNA
+930 DGQNNA

-986 LGKLDSPYNG
+986 LGQLDSPYNG

-1054 ATVSDT
+1054 ATISDT
-1060 QVDDIQPLTTLQ
+1060 QADDIQPLTTLQ

-1091 IKPSTI
+1091 IKPSLI
-1097 VASHQNNANESA
+1097 WASHKNNANESA

-1150 AGSESDDFVTCAC
+1150 AGSESDDYVTRAC

-1178 ISGNRDNKIVRGVT
+1178 ISDNRDNKIVRGVT
-1192 PFTTDR
+1192 PFTTNR

-1218 GVYGKPRKVT
+1218 GVYGKPRTVT

-1234 TVAPTSAIRLL
+1234 TVAPTSAIHLL

-1287 VSEGDQTLLW
+1287 VSEGNQTLLW

-1316 HSNTQRLIF
+1316 HSNTQRLIY

>member
-1 MRIFAQ
+1 
-7 RIYNSFQMKHS
+7 MKHS
-18 IALYGLLSLAL
+18 IVLYGLLSLAL

-190 AWGSAEYD
+190 AWGSAGYD

-240 AITANNYNK
+240 AITADNYNK

-357 SLAQWLGVQAY
+357 SLAQWLGVQTY

-380 LWQAH
+380 LWQAQ

-450 EARLTMPAKPEG
+450 EARLTMPAQPEG

-477 SSYDDKTG
+477 SSYDDTTG

-517 QMNRRS
+517 QINRRS

-537 TGDPSLLID
+537 TGDPSLLFD
-546 LANNRQVLSASQ
+546 LANNRKVLSASQ

-646 FQMAFSNPK
+646 FQMAFNNSK

-685 SMIDGSYGLS
+685 STIDGSYGLS

-706 PTDNSLRLTLIHTP
+706 PTDSSLRLTLIHTP
-720 STGNSYTYQADQDL
+720 STGNSYTHQADQDL

-798 AEETNELIVRVYEW
+798 AEESNELIVRVYEW

-836 LEEQVGSA
+836 LEEQVGSV

-850 LTFSISKYQP
+850 LSFSISKYQP

-866 LAAATTPTDEQ
+866 LASAMTPTDEQ
-877 TDVAV
+877 TDVPV
-882 SLPYNVDMMSYDSK
+882 SLAYNVDMMSYESK

-906 AYPAELVPDEVTADG
+906 AYPAELVPDVVTADG

-930 DGQKNA
+930 DGQENA

-942 TIDLPAAGRK
+942 TIDLPAAAGRK

-986 LGKLDSPYNG
+986 LGQLDSPYNG

-1018 SDEQYRFLYI
+1018 RDEQYRFLYM

-1060 QVDDIQPLTTLQ
+1060 QADDIQPLTTLQ

-1084 DDGCGEW
+1084 DDACGEW
-1091 IKPSTI
+1091 IKPSNI
-1097 VASHQNNANESA
+1097 WASHQNNDNESA

-1136 FSEPHE
+1136 FSEPRE

-1150 AGSESDDFVTCAC
+1150 AGSESDDYVTHAC

-1192 PFTTDR
+1192 PFTTNR
-1198 VRLQMIQGEQSGYTT
+1198 VRLQMIQGEQSGYIT

-1218 GVYGKPRKVT
+1218 GVYGKPRTVT

-1234 TVAPTSAIRLL
+1234 IVAPTSTIRLL

-1287 VSEGDQTLLW
+1287 VSEGNQTLLW

>member
-477 SSYDDKTG
+477 SSYDNKTG

>member
-1 MRIFAQ
+1 
-7 RIYNSFQMKHS
+7 MKHS
-18 IALYGLLSLAL
+18 IALYGLLTLAL

-109 KTYVQNGRWHISGC
+109 KTYVHNGRWHISGC
-123 AVDAND
+123 AVDASD

-139 RNWLYANQFFKKEFG
+139 RNWLFANQFFKKEFG

-305 DYLDQN
+305 DYLDKN

-368 PQTAINDAWVRN
+368 PQKAINDAWVRN

-412 ANLLKTTTGNI
+412 GNLLKTTTGNI

-477 SSYDDKTG
+477 SSYDEKTG

-517 QMNRRS
+517 RMDRRS

-532 LTLSE
+532 LNLSE
-537 TGDPSLLID
+537 TGDPSQLID
-546 LANNRQVLSASQ
+546 LVNNRQVLSASQ

-585 VDENVSITKAE
+585 VDENVNITTAE

-646 FQMAFSNPK
+646 FQMAFNNPK

-685 SMIDGSYGLS
+685 STIDGSYGLS

-706 PTDNSLRLTLIHTP
+706 PTDSSLRLTLIHTP

-818 QVTLTFPTR
+818 KVTLTFPTR

-844 TTSDNT
+844 TTSNKT

-860 KTFAVT
+860 KTFAVR
-866 LAAATTPTDEQ
+866 LAAAKTPTDEQ
-877 TDVAV
+877 TDDAV

-906 AYPAELVPDEVTADG
+906 AYPAELVPDVVTADG

-930 DGQKNA
+930 DGQNNA

-986 LGKLDSPYNG
+986 LGQLDSPYNG

-1060 QVDDIQPLTTLQ
+1060 QADDIQPLTTLQ

-1091 IKPSTI
+1091 IKPSLSW
-1097 VASHQNNANESA
+1097 ASHKNNANESA

-1116 ELTKWCVTAS
+1116 ELTKWCVTAN

-1150 AGSESDDFVTCAC
+1150 AGSESDGYVTRAC

-1178 ISGNRDNKIVRGVT
+1178 ISDNRDNKIVRGVT
-1192 PFTTDR
+1192 PFTTNR

-1218 GVYGKPRKVT
+1218 GVYGKPRTVT

-1234 TVAPTSAIRLL
+1234 TVAPTSAIHLL

-1287 VSEGDQTLLW
+1287 VSEGNQTLLW

-1316 HSNTQRLIF
+1316 HSNTQRLIY

>member
-1 MRIFAQ
+1 
-7 RIYNSFQMKHS
+7 MKHS

-29 AMPNPTSGQADQKTL
+29 AMPNPTSAQADQKTL

-63 INEYVR
+63 INEYIR

-84 LTFNFEGAIRYMWMK
+84 LKFNFEGAIRYMWMK

-109 KTYVQNGRWHISGC
+109 KTYVHNGRWHISGC

-163 PDCFGFSYALPSLA
+163 PDCFGFSYALPALA

-368 PQTAINDAWVRN
+368 PQKAINDAWVRN

-412 ANLLKTTTGNI
+412 GNLLKTTTGNI

-477 SSYDDKTG
+477 SSYDKKTG

-496 SLGYAVY
+496 SLGYSVY

-517 QMNRRS
+517 RMDRRS
-523 RQLSNGNYR
+523 HQLSNGNYR

-537 TGDPSLLID
+537 TGDPSQLID

-585 VDENVSITKAE
+585 VNENVSITKAE

-646 FQMAFSNPK
+646 FQMAFNNPK

-685 SMIDGSYGLS
+685 STIDGSYGLS

-706 PTDNSLRLTLIHTP
+706 PTDSSLRLTLIHTP

-818 QVTLTFPTR
+818 KVTLTFPTR

-844 TTSDNT
+844 TTRNKT

-866 LAAATTPTDEQ
+866 LADAKTPTDKQ
-877 TDVAV
+877 TDDAV

-896 KNDALKSAPY
+896 KDDALRSAPY
-906 AYPAELVPDEVTADG
+906 AYPAELVPDVVTADG

-930 DGQKNA
+930 DGQNNA

-986 LGKLDSPYNG
+986 LGQLDSPYNG

-1060 QVDDIQPLTTLQ
+1060 QADDIQPLTTLQ

-1091 IKPSTI
+1091 IKPSLI
-1097 VASHQNNANESA
+1097 WASHKNNANESA

-1150 AGSESDDFVTCAC
+1150 AGSESDDYVTRAC

-1178 ISGNRDNKIVRGVT
+1178 ISDNRDNKIVRGVT
-1192 PFTTDR
+1192 PFTTNR

-1218 GVYGKPRKVT
+1218 GVYGKPRTVT

-1234 TVAPTSAIRLL
+1234 TVAPTSAIHLL

-1287 VSEGDQTLLW
+1287 VSEGNQTLLW

-1316 HSNTQRLIF
+1316 HSNTQRLIY

>member
-1 MRIFAQ
+1 
-7 RIYNSFQMKHS
+7 MKHS
-18 IALYGLLSLAL
+18 IALYGLLLLAL
-29 AMPNPTSGQADQKTL
+29 AIPNPTSGQADQKTL

-63 INEYVR
+63 INEYIR

-84 LTFNFEGAIRYMWMK
+84 LKFNFEGAIRYMWMK

-109 KTYVQNGRWHISGC
+109 KTYVHNGRWHISGC

-163 PDCFGFSYALPSLA
+163 PDCFGFSYALPALA

-273 SSSGENTPYWLNL
+273 ASSGENTPYWLNL

-368 PQTAINDAWVRN
+368 PQKAINDAWVRN

-412 ANLLKTTTGNI
+412 GNLLKTTTGNI

-477 SSYDDKTG
+477 SSYDKKTG

-496 SLGYAVY
+496 SLGYSVY

-517 QMNRRS
+517 RMDRRS
-523 RQLSNGNYR
+523 HQLSNGNYR

-537 TGDPSLLID
+537 TGDPSQLID

-585 VDENVSITKAE
+585 VNENVSITKAE

-646 FQMAFSNPK
+646 FQMAFNNPK

-685 SMIDGSYGLS
+685 STIDGSYGLS

-706 PTDNSLRLTLIHTP
+706 PTDSSLRLTLIHTP

-818 QVTLTFPTR
+818 KVTLTFPTR

-844 TTSDNT
+844 TTRNKT

-866 LAAATTPTDEQ
+866 LADAKTPTDKQ
-877 TDVAV
+877 TDDAV

-896 KNDALKSAPY
+896 KNDALRSAPY
-906 AYPAELVPDEVTADG
+906 AYPAELVPDVVTADG

-930 DGQKNA
+930 DGQNNA

-986 LGKLDSPYNG
+986 LGQLDSPYNG

-1054 ATVSDT
+1054 ATISDT
-1060 QVDDIQPLTTLQ
+1060 QADDIQPLTTLQ

-1091 IKPSTI
+1091 IKPSLI
-1097 VASHQNNANESA
+1097 WASHKNNANESA

-1150 AGSESDDFVTCAC
+1150 AGSESDDYVTRAC

-1178 ISGNRDNKIVRGVT
+1178 ISDNRDNKIVRGVT
-1192 PFTTDR
+1192 PFTTNR

-1218 GVYGKPRKVT
+1218 GVYGKPRTVT

-1234 TVAPTSAIRLL
+1234 TVAPTSAIHLL

-1287 VSEGDQTLLW
+1287 VSEGNQTLLW

-1316 HSNTQRLIF
+1316 HSNTQRLIY

>member
-1 MRIFAQ
+1 
-7 RIYNSFQMKHS
+7 MKHS

-29 AMPNPTSGQADQKTL
+29 AIPNPTSGQADQKTL

-63 INEYVR
+63 INEYIR

-84 LTFNFEGAIRYMWMK
+84 LKFNFEGAIRYMWMK

-305 DYLDQN
+305 DYLDKN

-325 RTHGVGSYTSRTM
+325 RSHGVGSYTSRTM

-368 PQTAINDAWVRN
+368 PQKAINDAWVRN
-380 LWQAH
+380 LWQSH

-412 ANLLKTTTGNI
+412 GNLLKTTTGNI

-477 SSYDDKTG
+477 SSYDKKTG

-496 SLGYAVY
+496 SLGYSVY

-517 QMNRRS
+517 RMDRRS
-523 RQLSNGNYR
+523 HQLSNGNYR

-537 TGDPSLLID
+537 TGDPSQLID

-585 VDENVSITKAE
+585 VNENVSITKAE

-646 FQMAFSNPK
+646 FQMAFNNPK

-685 SMIDGSYGLS
+685 STIDGSYGLS

-706 PTDNSLRLTLIHTP
+706 PTDSSLRLTLIHTP

-768 AAPKHEGALGKE
+768 AAPKHEGTLGKE

-798 AEETNELIVRVYEW
+798 AEESNKLIVRVYEW

-818 QVTLTFPTR
+818 KVTLTFPTR

-836 LEEQVGSA
+836 LEEPVGSA
-844 TTSDNT
+844 TTSNKT

-866 LAAATTPTDEQ
+866 LAAAKTPTDKQ
-877 TDVAV
+877 TDDAV

-906 AYPAELVPDEVTADG
+906 AYPAELVPDVVTAEG

-930 DGQKNA
+930 DGQNNA

-986 LGKLDSPYNG
+986 LGQLDSPYNG

-1010 HSHHISGN
+1010 HSHHIKGN

-1060 QVDDIQPLTTLQ
+1060 QADDIQPLTTLQ

-1091 IKPSTI
+1091 IKPSLI
-1097 VASHQNNANESA
+1097 WASHKNNDNESA

-1150 AGSESDDFVTCAC
+1150 AGSESDDYVTRAC

-1178 ISGNRDNKIVRGVT
+1178 ISDNRDNKIVRGVT
-1192 PFTTDR
+1192 PFTTNR

-1218 GVYGKPRKVT
+1218 GVYGKPRTVT

-1234 TVAPTSAIRLL
+1234 TVAPTSAIHLL

-1287 VSEGDQTLLW
+1287 VSEGNQTLLW

-1316 HSNTQRLIF
+1316 HSNTQRLIY

>member
-1 MRIFAQ
+1 
-7 RIYNSFQMKHS
+7 MKHS
-18 IALYGLLSLAL
+18 IALYGLLTLAL

-123 AVDAND
+123 AVDASD

-368 PQTAINDAWVRN
+368 PQKAINDAWVRN

-445 RTDIV
+445 RADIV

-477 SSYDDKTG
+477 SSYDEKTG

-517 QMNRRS
+517 RMNRRS

-532 LTLSE
+532 LNLSE
-537 TGDPSLLID
+537 TGDPSQLID

-646 FQMAFSNPK
+646 FQMAFNNPK

-685 SMIDGSYGLS
+685 STIDGSYGLS

-706 PTDNSLRLTLIHTP
+706 PTDSSLRLTLIHTP

-818 QVTLTFPTR
+818 KVTLTFPKR

-844 TTSDNT
+844 TTSNNT

-860 KTFAVT
+860 KTFAVR
-866 LAAATTPTDEQ
+866 LAAATTPTDKQ
-877 TDVAV
+877 TDVDV

-896 KNDALKSAPY
+896 KNDALRSAPY
-906 AYPAELVPDEVTADG
+906 AYPAELVPDVVTADG

-930 DGQKNA
+930 DGEKNA

-986 LGKLDSPYNG
+986 LGQLDSPYNG

-1060 QVDDIQPLTTLQ
+1060 QADDIQPLTTLQ
-1072 TYIDYQELGSLS
+1072 TKIDYQELGSLS

-1091 IKPSTI
+1091 IKPSYI
-1097 VASHQNNANESA
+1097 LASHQNNANESA

-1136 FSEPHE
+1136 FSEPRE

-1150 AGSESDDFVTCAC
+1150 AGSESDDYVTRAC

-1192 PFTTDR
+1192 PFTTNR

-1218 GVYGKPRKVT
+1218 GVYGKPRTVT

-1316 HSNTQRLIF
+1316 HSNTQRLIY

>member
-1 MRIFAQ
+1 
-7 RIYNSFQMKHS
+7 MKHS
-18 IALYGLLSLAL
+18 IALYGLLTLAL
-29 AMPNPTSGQADQKTL
+29 AIPNPTSGQADQKTL

-129 VMVSSAESIM
+129 VMVPSAESIM

-305 DYLDQN
+305 DYLDKN

-368 PQTAINDAWVRN
+368 PQKAINDAWVRN

-412 ANLLKTTTGNI
+412 GNLLKTTTGNI

-477 SSYDDKTG
+477 SSYDEKTG

-517 QMNRRS
+517 KMNRRS

-537 TGDPSLLID
+537 KGDPSLLID

-596 DGPLRKSFRVVK
+596 DGPLRKSFKVVK

-646 FQMAFSNPK
+646 FQMAFNNPK

-685 SMIDGSYGLS
+685 STIDGSYGLS

-706 PTDNSLRLTLIHTP
+706 PTDSSLRLTLIHTP

-798 AEETNELIVRVYEW
+798 AEDTNELIVRVYEW

-818 QVTLTFPTR
+818 KVTLTFPKR

-836 LEEQVGSA
+836 LEEPIGSA
-844 TTSDNT
+844 TTSNNT

-860 KTFAVT
+860 KTFAVK
-866 LAAATTPTDEQ
+866 LAAAKTPTDKQ
-877 TDVAV
+877 TDVDV
-882 SLPYNVDMMSYDSK
+882 SLPYNVDMMSFDSK
-896 KNDALKSAPY
+896 KNDALNSAPY
-906 AYPAELVPDEVTADG
+906 AYPAELVPDVVTADG

-930 DGQKNA
+930 DGQNNA

-986 LGKLDSPYNG
+986 LGQLDSPYNG

-1033 TLPEGASQLKLPSNS
+1033 TLPEGASQLKLPSNN

-1060 QVDDIQPLTTLQ
+1060 QADDIQPLTTLQ
-1072 TYIDYQELGSLS
+1072 TNIDYQELGSLS

-1126 QSQTPYLEYR
+1126 QSQTPCLEYR
-1136 FSEPHE
+1136 FSEPRE

-1150 AGSESDDFVTCAC
+1150 AGSESDDYVTRAC

-1192 PFTTDR
+1192 PFTTKR

-1218 GVYGKPRKVT
+1218 GVYGKPRTVT

-1234 TVAPTSAIRLL
+1234 TVAPTSAIHLL

-1287 VSEGDQTLLW
+1287 VSEGNQTLLW

-1316 HSNTQRLIF
+1316 HSNTQRLIY

>member
-1 MRIFAQ
+1 
-7 RIYNSFQMKHS
+7 MKHS

-84 LTFNFEGAIRYMWMK
+84 LKFNFEGAIRYMWMK

-305 DYLDQN
+305 DYLDKN

-325 RTHGVGSYTSRTM
+325 RSHGVGSYTSRTM

-368 PQTAINDAWVRN
+368 PQKAINDAWVRN
-380 LWQAH
+380 LWQSH

-412 ANLLKTTTGNI
+412 GNLLKTTTGNI

-477 SSYDDKTG
+477 SSYDEKTG

-517 QMNRRS
+517 RMDRRS
-523 RQLSNGNYR
+523 HQLSNGNYR

-537 TGDPSLLID
+537 TGDPSQLID

-585 VDENVSITKAE
+585 VNENVNITKAE

-646 FQMAFSNPK
+646 FQMAFNNPK

-685 SMIDGSYGLS
+685 STIDGSYGLS

-706 PTDNSLRLTLIHTP
+706 PTDSSLRLTLIHTP

-798 AEETNELIVRVYEW
+798 AEESNKLIVRVYEW

-818 QVTLTFPTR
+818 KVTLTFPKR

-836 LEEQVGSA
+836 LEEPVGSA
-844 TTSDNT
+844 TTSNKT

-866 LAAATTPTDEQ
+866 LAAAKTPTDKQ
-877 TDVAV
+877 TDDAV

-896 KNDALKSAPY
+896 KNDALRSAPY
-906 AYPAELVPDEVTADG
+906 AYPAELVPDVVTADG

-930 DGQKNA
+930 DGQNNA

-986 LGKLDSPYNG
+986 LGQLDSPYNG

-1010 HSHHISGN
+1010 HSHHIKGN

-1060 QVDDIQPLTTLQ
+1060 QADDIQPLTTLQ

-1091 IKPSTI
+1091 IKPSLI
-1097 VASHQNNANESA
+1097 WASHKNNDNESA

-1150 AGSESDDFVTCAC
+1150 AGSESDDYVTRAC

-1178 ISGNRDNKIVRGVT
+1178 ISDNRDNKIVRGVT
-1192 PFTTDR
+1192 PFTTNR

-1218 GVYGKPRKVT
+1218 GVYGKPRTVT

-1234 TVAPTSAIRLL
+1234 TVAPTSAIHLL

-1287 VSEGDQTLLW
+1287 VSEGNQTLLW

-1316 HSNTQRLIF
+1316 HSNTQRLIY

>member
-1 MRIFAQ
+1 
-7 RIYNSFQMKHS
+7 MKHS

-109 KTYVQNGRWHISGC
+109 KTYVHNGRWHISGC

-646 FQMAFSNPK
+646 FQMAFNNPK

-685 SMIDGSYGLS
+685 STIDGSYGLS

-768 AAPKHEGALGKE
+768 AAPKHEGTLGKE

-798 AEETNELIVRVYEW
+798 AEESNKLIVRVYEW

-866 LAAATTPTDEQ
+866 LAPAMTPTDEQ

-1060 QVDDIQPLTTLQ
+1060 QADDIQPLTTLQ

-1091 IKPSTI
+1091 IKPSLI
-1097 VASHQNNANESA
+1097 WASHKNNDNESA

-1136 FSEPHE
+1136 FSELHE

-1150 AGSESDDFVTCAC
+1150 AGSESDDFVTRAC
-1163 KLQRYDNGKWIDVDV
+1163 KLQRYANGKWIDVDV

-1218 GVYGKPRKVT
+1218 GVYGKPRTVS

-1287 VSEGDQTLLW
+1287 VSEGNQTLLW

-1316 HSNTQRLIF
+1316 HSNTQRLIY

>member
-1 MRIFAQ
+1 
-7 RIYNSFQMKHS
+7 MKHS
-18 IALYGLLSLAL
+18 IVLYGLLSLAL

-44 FFISNSHLDTQW
+44 FFISNSHLDSQW

-177 RHCGFKGFHTAKL
+177 KHCGFKGFHTAKL
-190 AWGSAEYD
+190 AWGSAGYD

-240 AITANNYNK
+240 AITADNYNK

-357 SLAQWLGVQAY
+357 SLAQWLGVQTY

-380 LWQAH
+380 LWQAQ

-423 VRAMDTQTEGMPVVV
+423 VRAMNTQTEGMPVVV

-477 SSYDDKTG
+477 SSYDEKTG

-517 QMNRRS
+517 QINRRS

-546 LANNRQVLSASQ
+546 LANNRKVLSASQ

-646 FQMAFSNPK
+646 FQMAFNNPK

-685 SMIDGSYGLS
+685 STIDGSYGLS

-706 PTDNSLRLTLIHTP
+706 PTDSSLRLTLIHTP
-720 STGNSYTYQADQDL
+720 STGNSYTHQAHQDL

-818 QVTLTFPTR
+818 KVTLTFPKR

-836 LEEQVGSA
+836 LEEPIGSA
-844 TTSDNT
+844 TTSANT

-866 LAAATTPTDEQ
+866 LAAATPPADKQ

-882 SLPYNVDMMSYDSK
+882 SLPYNVDMMSYESK

-906 AYPAELVPDEVTADG
+906 AYPAELVPDVVTADG

-957 ASTEPTGTVGEFVV
+957 ASTEATGTVGEFVV

-986 LGKLDSPYNG
+986 LGQLDSPYNG

-1018 SDEQYRFLYI
+1018 SDEQYRFLYM
-1028 YRFAI
+1028 YRFAM

-1060 QVDDIQPLTTLQ
+1060 QADDIQPLTTLQ

-1084 DDGCGEW
+1084 DDACGEW
-1091 IKPSTI
+1091 IKPSKI

-1116 ELTKWCVTAS
+1116 ELTKWCVTAN

-1136 FSEPHE
+1136 FSEPRE

-1150 AGSESDDFVTCAC
+1150 AGSESDDYVTRAC

-1192 PFTTDR
+1192 PFTTNR
-1198 VRLQMIQGEQSGYTT
+1198 VRLQMIQGEQSGYIT

-1218 GVYGKPRKVT
+1218 GVYGKPRTVT

-1234 TVAPTSAIRLL
+1234 TVAPTSTIRLL

-1287 VSEGDQTLLW
+1287 VSEGNQTLLW

>member
-1 MRIFAQ
+1 
-7 RIYNSFQMKHS
+7 MKHS

-29 AMPNPTSGQADQKTL
+29 AMPNPTSAQADQKAL

-84 LTFNFEGAIRYMWMK
+84 LKFNFEGAIRYMWMK

-109 KTYVQNGRWHISGC
+109 KTYVHNGRWHISGC

-305 DYLDQN
+305 DYLDKN

-368 PQTAINDAWVRN
+368 PQKAINDAWVRN

-412 ANLLKTTTGNI
+412 GNLLKTTTGNI

-477 SSYDDKTG
+477 SSYDEKTG

-517 QMNRRS
+517 RMNPRS
-523 RQLSNGNYR
+523 HQLSNGNYR

-537 TGDPSLLID
+537 TGDPSQLID

-585 VDENVSITKAE
+585 VNENVSITKAE

-646 FQMAFSNPK
+646 FQMAFNNPK

-685 SMIDGSYGLS
+685 STIDGSYGLS

-706 PTDNSLRLTLIHTP
+706 PTDSSLRLTLIHTP

-798 AEETNELIVRVYEW
+798 AEESNKLIVRVYEW

-818 QVTLTFPTR
+818 KVTLTFPTR

-836 LEEQVGSA
+836 LEEPVGSA
-844 TTSDNT
+844 TTSNKT

-866 LAAATTPTDEQ
+866 LAAAKTPTDKQ

-906 AYPAELVPDEVTADG
+906 AYPAELVPDVVTADG

-930 DGQKNA
+930 DGQNNA

-986 LGKLDSPYNG
+986 LGQLDSPYNG

-1010 HSHHISGN
+1010 HSHHIKGN

-1048 SLMVYA
+1048 NLMVYA

-1060 QVDDIQPLTTLQ
+1060 QADDIQPLTTLQ

-1091 IKPSTI
+1091 IKPSLI
-1097 VASHQNNANESA
+1097 WASHKNNDNESA

-1116 ELTKWCVTAS
+1116 ELTKWCVTAGK
-1126 QSQTPYLEYR
+1126 SQTPYLEYR

-1150 AGSESDDFVTCAC
+1150 AGSESDDYVTRAC

-1178 ISGNRDNKIVRGVT
+1178 ISDNRDNKIVRGVT
-1192 PFTTDR
+1192 PFTTNR

-1218 GVYGKPRKVT
+1218 GVYGKPRTVT

>member
-1 MRIFAQ
+1 
-7 RIYNSFQMKHS
+7 MKHS
-18 IALYGLLSLAL
+18 IVLYGLLSLAL

-44 FFISNSHLDTQW
+44 FFISNSHLDSQW

-177 RHCGFKGFHTAKL
+177 KHCGFKGFHTAKL
-190 AWGSAEYD
+190 AWGSAGYD

-240 AITANNYNK
+240 AITADNYNK

-259 GPRSDRGGALQDNA
+259 GPRSDRGGALQDNV

-357 SLAQWLGVQAY
+357 SLAQWLGVQTY

-380 LWQAH
+380 LWQAQ

-412 ANLLKTTTGNI
+412 TNLLKTTTGNI

-450 EARLTMPAKPEG
+450 EARLTMPAKPAG

-477 SSYDDKTG
+477 SSYDDTTG

-517 QMNRRS
+517 KMDRRS

-546 LANNRQVLSASQ
+546 LANNRKVLSASQ

-646 FQMAFSNPK
+646 FQMAFNNPK

-685 SMIDGSYGLS
+685 STIDGSYGLS

-706 PTDNSLRLTLIHTP
+706 PTDSSLRLTLIHTP
-720 STGNSYTYQADQDL
+720 STGNSYTHQAHQDL

-818 QVTLTFPTR
+818 KVTLTFPKR

-836 LEEQVGSA
+836 LEEPIGSA
-844 TTSDNT
+844 TTSANT

-866 LAAATTPTDEQ
+866 LAPATTPTDKQ

-882 SLPYNVDMMSYDSK
+882 SLPYNVDMMSYESK

-906 AYPAELVPDEVTADG
+906 AYPAELVPDVVTADG

-930 DGQKNA
+930 DGQENA

-942 TIDLPAAGRK
+942 TIDLPAAAGRK

-957 ASTEPTGTVGEFVV
+957 ASTEATGTVGEFVV

-986 LGKLDSPYNG
+986 LGQLDSPYNG

-1018 SDEQYRFLYI
+1018 SDEQYRFLYM

-1060 QVDDIQPLTTLQ
+1060 QADDIQPLTTLQ

-1084 DDGCGEW
+1084 DDACGEW
-1091 IKPSTI
+1091 IKPSNI
-1097 VASHQNNANESA
+1097 WASHQNNDNESA

-1136 FSEPHE
+1136 FSEPRE

-1150 AGSESDDFVTCAC
+1150 AGSESDDYVTRAC

-1192 PFTTDR
+1192 PFTTNR
-1198 VRLQMIQGEQSGYTT
+1198 VRLQMIQGEQSGYIT

-1218 GVYGKPRKVT
+1218 GVYGKPRTVT

-1234 TVAPTSAIRLL
+1234 TVAPTSTIRLL

-1287 VSEGDQTLLW
+1287 VSEGNQTLLW

>member
-1 MRIFAQ
+1 
-7 RIYNSFQMKHS
+7 MKHS

-84 LTFNFEGAIRYMWMK
+84 LKFNFEGAIRYMWMK

-109 KTYVQNGRWHISGC
+109 KTYVHNGRWHISGC

-305 DYLDQN
+305 DYLDKN

-368 PQTAINDAWVRN
+368 PQKAINDAWVRN

-412 ANLLKTTTGNI
+412 GNLLKTTTGNI

-477 SSYDDKTG
+477 SSYDEKTG

-517 QMNRRS
+517 QMDRHS

-532 LTLSE
+532 LNLSE
-537 TGDPSLLID
+537 TGDPSQLID

-585 VDENVSITKAE
+585 VNENVSITKAE
-596 DGPLRKSFRVVK
+596 DGPLRKSFKVVK

-646 FQMAFSNPK
+646 FQMAFNNPK

-685 SMIDGSYGLS
+685 STIDGSYGLS

-706 PTDNSLRLTLIHTP
+706 PTDSSLRLTLIHTP

-780 VEFLSVSTDQV
+780 VKFLSVSTDQV

-818 QVTLTFPTR
+818 KVTLTFPKR

-836 LEEQVGSA
+836 LEEPVGSA
-844 TTSDNT
+844 TYSNKT

-860 KTFAVT
+860 KTFAVK

-877 TDVAV
+877 TDNAV

-896 KNDALKSAPY
+896 KNDAQNQQSVPY
-906 AYPAELVPDEVTADG
+906 AYPAELVPDVVTADG

-930 DGQKNA
+930 DGQNNA

-986 LGKLDSPYNG
+986 LGQLDSPYNG

-1010 HSHHISGN
+1010 HSHHIKGN

-1048 SLMVYA
+1048 NLMVYA

-1060 QVDDIQPLTTLQ
+1060 QADDIQPLTTLQ

-1091 IKPSTI
+1091 IKPSLI
-1097 VASHQNNANESA
+1097 WASHKNNDNESA

-1116 ELTKWCVTAS
+1116 ELTKWCVTAGK
-1126 QSQTPYLEYR
+1126 SQTPYLEYR

-1150 AGSESDDFVTCAC
+1150 AGSESDDYVTRAC

-1178 ISGNRDNKIVRGVT
+1178 ISDNRDNKIVRGVT
-1192 PFTTDR
+1192 PFTTNR

-1218 GVYGKPRKVT
+1218 GVYGKPRTVT

-1275 YDGRIVC
+1275 CDGRIVC

>member
-1 MRIFAQ
+1 
-7 RIYNSFQMKHS
+7 MKHS
-18 IALYGLLSLAL
+18 IVLYGLLSLAL

-44 FFISNSHLDTQW
+44 FFISNSHLDSQW

-177 RHCGFKGFHTAKL
+177 KHCGFKGFHTAKL
-190 AWGSAEYD
+190 AWGSAGYD

-240 AITANNYNK
+240 AITADNYNK

-357 SLAQWLGVQAY
+357 SLAQWLGVQTY

-380 LWQAH
+380 LWQAQ

-412 ANLLKTTTGNI
+412 TNLLKTTTGNI

-450 EARLTMPAKPEG
+450 EARLTMPAKPAG

-477 SSYDDKTG
+477 SSYDDTTG

-517 QMNRRS
+517 KMDRRS

-546 LANNRQVLSASQ
+546 LANNRKVLSASQ

-646 FQMAFSNPK
+646 FQMAFNNPK

-685 SMIDGSYGLS
+685 STIDGSYGLS

-706 PTDNSLRLTLIHTP
+706 PTDSSLRLTLIHTP
-720 STGNSYTYQADQDL
+720 STGNSYTHQAHQDL

-818 QVTLTFPTR
+818 KVTLTFPKR

-836 LEEQVGSA
+836 LEEPIGSA
-844 TTSDNT
+844 TTSANT

-866 LAAATTPTDEQ
+866 LAPATTPTDKQ

-882 SLPYNVDMMSYDSK
+882 SLPYNVDMMSYESK

-906 AYPAELVPDEVTADG
+906 AYPAELVPDVVTADG

-930 DGQKNA
+930 DGQENA

-942 TIDLPAAGRK
+942 TIDLPAAAGRK

-957 ASTEPTGTVGEFVV
+957 ASTEATGTVGEFVV

-986 LGKLDSPYNG
+986 LGQLDSPYNG

-1018 SDEQYRFLYI
+1018 SDEQYRFLYM

-1060 QVDDIQPLTTLQ
+1060 QADDIQPLTTLQ

-1084 DDGCGEW
+1084 DDACGEW
-1091 IKPSTI
+1091 IKPSNI
-1097 VASHQNNANESA
+1097 WASHQNNDNESA

-1136 FSEPHE
+1136 FSEPRE

-1150 AGSESDDFVTCAC
+1150 AGSESDDYVTRAC

-1192 PFTTDR
+1192 PFTTNR
-1198 VRLQMIQGEQSGYTT
+1198 VRLQMIQGEQSGYIT

-1218 GVYGKPRKVT
+1218 GVYGKPRTVT

-1234 TVAPTSAIRLL
+1234 TVAPTSTIRLL

-1287 VSEGDQTLLW
+1287 VSEGNQTLLW

>member
-1 MRIFAQ
+1 
-7 RIYNSFQMKHS
+7 MKHS

-84 LTFNFEGAIRYMWMK
+84 LKFNFEGAIRYMWMK

-109 KTYVQNGRWHISGC
+109 KTYVHNGRWHISGC
-123 AVDAND
+123 AVDASD

-177 RHCGFKGFHTAKL
+177 KHCGFKGFHTAKL
-190 AWGSAEYD
+190 AWGSAEYN

-305 DYLDQN
+305 DYLDKN

-343 RRNELLADATEKSA
+343 RQNELLADATEKSA

-368 PQTAINDAWVRN
+368 PQKAINDAWVRN

-412 ANLLKTTTGNI
+412 GNLLKTTTGNI

-477 SSYDDKTG
+477 SSYDEKTG

-517 QMNRRS
+517 RMDPRS
-523 RQLSNGNYR
+523 HQLSNGNYR
-532 LTLSE
+532 LNLSE
-537 TGDPSLLID
+537 TGDPSQLID

-585 VDENVSITKAE
+585 VNENVSITKAE

-646 FQMAFSNPK
+646 FQMAFNNPK

-685 SMIDGSYGLS
+685 STIDGSYGLS

-706 PTDNSLRLTLIHTP
+706 PTDSSLRLTLIHTP

-818 QVTLTFPTR
+818 KVTLTFPKR

-844 TTSDNT
+844 TTSKKT

-866 LAAATTPTDEQ
+866 LADAKTPTDEQ
-877 TDVAV
+877 TDDHV

-896 KNDALKSAPY
+896 KSDALKSAPY
-906 AYPAELVPDEVTADG
+906 AYPAELVPDVVTADG

-930 DGQKNA
+930 DGQNNA

-986 LGKLDSPYNG
+986 LGQLDSPYNG

-1010 HSHHISGN
+1010 HSHHIKGN

-1060 QVDDIQPLTTLQ
+1060 QADDIQPLTTLQ

-1091 IKPSTI
+1091 IKPSKI
-1097 VASHQNNANESA
+1097 WASHQNNDNESA

-1116 ELTKWCVTAS
+1116 ELTKWCVTAGK
-1126 QSQTPYLEYR
+1126 SQTPYLEYR

-1150 AGSESDDFVTCAC
+1150 AGSESDDYVTRAC

-1178 ISGNRDNKIVRGVT
+1178 ISDNRDNKIVRGVT
-1192 PFTTDR
+1192 PFTTNR

-1218 GVYGKPRKVT
+1218 GVYGKPRTVT

-1287 VSEGDQTLLW
+1287 VSEGNQTLLW

>member
-1 MRIFAQ
+1 
-7 RIYNSFQMKHS
+7 MKHS

-29 AMPNPTSGQADQKTL
+29 AIPNPTSGQADQKTL

-84 LTFNFEGAIRYMWMK
+84 LKFNFEGAIRYMWMK

-109 KTYVQNGRWHISGC
+109 KTYVHNGRWHISGC

-273 SSSGENTPYWLNL
+273 ASSGENTPYWLNL

-305 DYLDQN
+305 DYLDKN

-368 PQTAINDAWVRN
+368 PQKAINDAWVRN

-412 ANLLKTTTGNI
+412 GNLLKTTTGNI

-477 SSYDDKTG
+477 SSYDEKTG

-496 SLGYAVY
+496 SLGYSVY

-517 QMNRRS
+517 RMDRRS
-523 RQLSNGNYR
+523 HQLSNGNYR

-537 TGDPSLLID
+537 TGDPSQLID

-585 VDENVSITKAE
+585 VNENVSITKAE

-646 FQMAFSNPK
+646 FQMAFNNPK

-685 SMIDGSYGLS
+685 STIDGSYGLS

-706 PTDNSLRLTLIHTP
+706 PTDSSLRLTLIHTP

-798 AEETNELIVRVYEW
+798 AEESNKLIVRVYEW

-818 QVTLTFPTR
+818 KVTLTFPTR

-836 LEEQVGSA
+836 LEEPVGSA
-844 TTSDNT
+844 TYSNKT

-866 LAAATTPTDEQ
+866 LAAAKTPTDKQ
-877 TDVAV
+877 TDDAV

-896 KNDALKSAPY
+896 KSDALKSAPY
-906 AYPAELVPDEVTADG
+906 AYPAELVPDVVTADG

-930 DGQKNA
+930 DGQNNA

-986 LGKLDSPYNG
+986 LGQLDSPYNG

-1060 QVDDIQPLTTLQ
+1060 QADDIQPLTTLQ
-1072 TYIDYQELGSLS
+1072 TNIDYQELGSLS
-1084 DDGCGEW
+1084 DDDCGEW
-1091 IKPSTI
+1091 IKPSYI
-1097 VASHQNNANESA
+1097 WASHQNNANESA

-1136 FSEPHE
+1136 FSEPRE

-1150 AGSESDDFVTCAC
+1150 AGSESDDYVTRAC
-1163 KLQRYDNGKWIDVDV
+1163 KLQRYDNGKWIDVDE

-1192 PFTTDR
+1192 PFTTKR

-1218 GVYGKPRKVT
+1218 GVYGKPRTVT

-1234 TVAPTSAIRLL
+1234 TVAPTSVIRLL

-1287 VSEGDQTLLW
+1287 VSEGNQTLLW

-1316 HSNTQRLIF
+1316 HSNTQRLIY

>member
-1 MRIFAQ
+1 
-7 RIYNSFQMKHS
+7 MKHS
-18 IALYGLLSLAL
+18 IVLYGLLSLAL

-240 AITANNYNK
+240 AITADNYNK

-357 SLAQWLGVQAY
+357 SLAQWLGVQTY

-380 LWQAH
+380 LWQAQ

-450 EARLTMPAKPEG
+450 EARLTMPAQPEG

-477 SSYDDKTG
+477 SSYDDTTG

-517 QMNRRS
+517 QINRRS

-537 TGDPSLLID
+537 TGDPSLLFD
-546 LANNRQVLSASQ
+546 LANNRKVLSASQ

-685 SMIDGSYGLS
+685 STIDGSYGLS

-706 PTDNSLRLTLIHTP
+706 PTDSSLRLTLIHTP
-720 STGNSYTYQADQDL
+720 STGNSYTHQAHQDL

-798 AEETNELIVRVYEW
+798 AEESNELIVRVYEW

-836 LEEQVGSA
+836 LEEQVGSV

-850 LTFSISKYQP
+850 LSFSISKYQP

-866 LAAATTPTDEQ
+866 LASAMTPTDEQ
-877 TDVAV
+877 TDVPV
-882 SLPYNVDMMSYDSK
+882 SLAYNVDMMSYESK

-906 AYPAELVPDEVTADG
+906 AYPAELVPDVVTADG

-930 DGQKNA
+930 DGQENA

-942 TIDLPAAGRK
+942 TIDLPAAAGRK

-986 LGKLDSPYNG
+986 LGQLDSPYNG

-1018 SDEQYRFLYI
+1018 RDEQYRFLYM

-1060 QVDDIQPLTTLQ
+1060 QADDIQPLTTLQ

-1084 DDGCGEW
+1084 DDACGEW
-1091 IKPSTI
+1091 IKPSNI
-1097 VASHQNNANESA
+1097 WASHQNNDNESA

-1136 FSEPHE
+1136 FSEPRE

-1150 AGSESDDFVTCAC
+1150 AGSESDDYVTRAC

-1178 ISGNRDNKIVRGVT
+1178 ISGNRDNKILRGVT
-1192 PFTTDR
+1192 PFTTNR
-1198 VRLQMIQGEQSGYTT
+1198 VRLQMIQGEQSGYIT

-1218 GVYGKPRKVT
+1218 GVYGKPRTVT

-1234 TVAPTSAIRLL
+1234 TVAPTSTIRLL

-1287 VSEGDQTLLW
+1287 VSEGNQTLLW

>member
-1 MRIFAQ
+1 
-7 RIYNSFQMKHS
+7 MKHS

-29 AMPNPTSGQADQKTL
+29 AIPNPTSGQADQKTL

-63 INEYVR
+63 INEYIR

-84 LTFNFEGAIRYMWMK
+84 LKFNFEGAIRYMWMK

-368 PQTAINDAWVRN
+368 PQKAINDAWVRN

-412 ANLLKTTTGNI
+412 GNLLKTTTGNI

-477 SSYDDKTG
+477 SSYDEKTG

-517 QMNRRS
+517 KMNRRS

-537 TGDPSLLID
+537 KGDPSLLID

-571 WEISYTDILRTPTA
+571 WEISYTDILRTPTT
-585 VDENVSITKAE
+585 VNENVSITKAE
-596 DGPLRKSFRVVK
+596 DGPLRKSFKVVK

-646 FQMAFSNPK
+646 FQMAFNNPK

-685 SMIDGSYGLS
+685 STIDGSYGLS

-706 PTDNSLRLTLIHTP
+706 PTDSSLRLTLIHTP

-798 AEETNELIVRVYEW
+798 AEESNKLIVRVYEW

-818 QVTLTFPTR
+818 KVTLTFPTR

-836 LEEQVGSA
+836 LEEPVGSA
-844 TTSDNT
+844 TTSNKT

-866 LAAATTPTDEQ
+866 LAAAKTPTDEQ

-896 KNDALKSAPY
+896 KNDALRSAPY
-906 AYPAELVPDEVTADG
+906 AYPAELVPDVVTADG

-986 LGKLDSPYNG
+986 LGQLDSPYNG
-996 GTHYRK
+996 GTRYRK

-1033 TLPEGASQLKLPSNS
+1033 TLPEGASQLKLPSKS

-1060 QVDDIQPLTTLQ
+1060 QADDIQPLTTLQ

-1091 IKPSTI
+1091 IKPSNI

-1116 ELTKWCVTAS
+1116 ELTKWCVTAGK
-1126 QSQTPYLEYR
+1126 SQTPYLEYR

-1150 AGSESDDFVTCAC
+1150 AGSESDDYVTRAC

-1178 ISGNRDNKIVRGVT
+1178 ISDNRDNKIVRGVT
-1192 PFTTDR
+1192 PFTTNR

-1218 GVYGKPRKVT
+1218 GVYGKPRTVT

-1287 VSEGDQTLLW
+1287 VSEGNQTLLW

-1316 HSNTQRLIF
+1316 HSNTQRLIY